1 MLGFC
6 DRSSHV
12 NTDVP
17 EAASGLVEG
26 VVAGEGRV
34 VAGGQQPGSAAVP
47 CARVAPGRASSVPYS
62 SSAFVGQ
69 QRCPSSVVEA
79 GKWQLP

>member
-26 VVAGEGRV
+26 VVAVEGRV

-47 CARVAPGRASSVPYS
+47 CVRVAPGRASCSPLLQFSLCGPTTVS
-62 SSAFVGQ
+62 FLRG
-69 QRCPSSVVEA
+69 
-79 GKWQLP
+79 